1 MNKNRITIA
10 SLLMAMLIL
19 SMAFVPVVSAKAAS
33 QDGRDYVETM
43 DVSNKITEEEI
54 KKISENM
61 NILKETDSEKIVSF
75 TQDDGSIG
83 YVILWKD
90 EKNPKKTYFAFVD
103 QDELVSNK
111 YLSVA
116 SLNDNDTIAATL
128 SVNRESFAN
137 GSYVEQYGDSITGG
151 LHIYFSPKDAE
162 FLADGSATISGALAA
177 ALGLYISGGTL
188 SIALGA
194 LVSFAVQTWYWYE
207 QNSDGSLDVKV
218 PYANL
223 GTVLFGTVVMKVGDH
238 WHTISN

>member
-10 SLLMAMLIL
+10 SLLMAMLIV

-33 QDGRDYVETM
+33 QDSRDFVETIG
-43 DVSNKITEEEI
+43 VSNKISEEDI

-75 TQDDGSIG
+75 IQDDGSIG
-83 YVILWKD
+83 YIILWTD
-90 EKNPKKTYFAFVD
+90 EINSKRTYFAFVD
-103 QDELVSNK
+103 QDELVSYE

-116 SLNDNDTIAATL
+116 SLNDTDTIAAAL

-137 GSYVEQYGDSITGG
+137 GSYVEQYGNSITGG
-151 LHIYFSPKDAE
+151 LHIYFSPKDADL
-162 FLADGSATISGALAA
+162 LADGSATIAGALAA
-177 ALGLYISGGTL
+177 ALGLYLSGGLL

-223 GTVLFGTVVMKVGDH
+223 GTVLLGTVVMKVGDH
-238 WHTISN
+238 WYTISN